1 MIGVDTNLLVRY
13 LAQDDT
19 TQSPLASQIIDG
31 FTPEAPGYISQ
42 VVLVETV
49 RVLTRSYRMSREAVA
64 ALSKLCCGRVR
75 SLLIERMPAIWRLPP
90 TERQRRTSPMR

>member
-49 RVLTRSYRMSREAVA
+49 WILTRSYRMSREAVA
-64 ALSKLCCGRVR
+64 SVIETLLRAREIV
-75 SLLIERMPAIWRLPP
+75 LIERMPAIWRLPP

>member
-64 ALSKLCCGRVR
+64 SV
-75 SLLIERMPAIWRLPP
+75 I
-90 TERQRRTSPMR
+90 